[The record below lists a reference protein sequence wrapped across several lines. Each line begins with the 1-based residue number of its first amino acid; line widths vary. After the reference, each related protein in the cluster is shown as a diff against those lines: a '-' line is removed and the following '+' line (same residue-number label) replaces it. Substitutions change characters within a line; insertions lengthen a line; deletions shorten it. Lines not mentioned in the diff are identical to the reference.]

1 MYNNNFLFVNKIVFV
16 LFFFFLKIIRIRNG
30 KVKFRKCKD
39 REKCKSQK
47 IKGQKMYGLDRY
59 GKIWKWL

>member
-16 LFFFFLKIIRIRNG
+16 LFFFKKIIRIRNG

-39 REKCKSQK
+39 QEKCKSQK
-47 IKGQKMYGLDRY
+47 IKGQKMYGSDGY
-59 GKIWKWL
+59 GKVQKWL